1 MSGGLTIH
9 RRIHFAT
16 AERRKVLREKK
27 DAIDPSRPPGR
38 IPRVA
43 RLLALAM
50 HVEHLVQTAV
60 VPDYATLARLGHIS
74 RARLTQILNLTLL
87 APEIQE
93 AILFLPPIQRGPDP
107 IKERDLRPIA
117 AEIDWQK
124 QRRMW
129 RQLLRRRPND
139 TPRKAGQL
147 AP

>member
-16 AERRKVLREKK
+16 AGWRKVLREKK
-27 DAIDPSRPPGR
+27 DATDPSRPPGR

-50 HVEHLVQTAV
+50 HVEHLVRSAV
-60 VPDYATLARLGHIS
+60 VPDYATVARLGHVS

-93 AILFLPPIQRGPDP
+93 TILFLPTIQQGSDP
-107 IKERDLRPIA
+107 VKERDLRPIA
-117 AEIDWQK
+117 AEPDWQK

-129 RQLLRRRPND
+129 RQLPRRRPND
-139 TPRKAGQL
+139 DASDST
-147 AP
+147 

>member
-1 MSGGLTIH
+1 
-9 RRIHFAT
+9 
-16 AERRKVLREKK
+16 
-27 DAIDPSRPPGR
+27 
-38 IPRVA
+38 
-43 RLLALAM
+43 M

-60 VPDYATLARLGHIS
+60 VPDYATVAWLGHIS
-74 RARLTQILNLTLL
+74 RARLTQILNLSLL

>member
-60 VPDYATLARLGHIS
+60 VPDYATVARLGHIS

-93 AILFLPPIQRGPDP
+93 AILFLPTIQCGADP
-107 IKERDLRPIA
+107 IKERDLRPIT
-117 AEIDWQK
+117 AEPDWQK
-124 QRRMW
+124 QRRLW
-129 RQLLRRRPND
+129 RQLLRKRLHD
-139 TPRKAGQL
+139 DASDST
-147 AP
+147 

>member
-9 RRIHFAT
+9 RRIHFTT
-16 AERRKVLREKK
+16 AGRRKVLREKK
-27 DAIDPSRPPGR
+27 DATDPSRPPGR

-50 HVEHLVQTAV
+50 HVEHLIRSAV
-60 VPDYATLARLGHIS
+60 VPNYATVARLGHIS

-93 AILFLPPIQRGPDP
+93 SILFLPAIQRGPDP

-117 AEIDWQK
+117 TEPDWQI

-129 RQLLRRRPND
+129 RQLLRRRPDD
-139 TPRKAGQL
+139 T
-147 AP
+147 APDGP